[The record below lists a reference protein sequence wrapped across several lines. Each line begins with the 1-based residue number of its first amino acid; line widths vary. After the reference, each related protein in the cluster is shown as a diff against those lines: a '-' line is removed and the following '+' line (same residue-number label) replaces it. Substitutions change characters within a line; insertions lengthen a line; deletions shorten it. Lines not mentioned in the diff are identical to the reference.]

1 MRMTTGENGV
11 AIGSAA
17 GRGVR
22 AALVCGTGWKS
33 GIGSGL
39 AGGVIPSLMIPAV
52 IALAVLTLPGTALA
66 QEVTAIDSPEA
77 LADALADSGTDP
89 ATGVVL
95 ELAGGDYGAL
105 VLKDITGAEG
115 APLTLR
121 SADAAD
127 PAVFST
133 LLVQSASHVL
143 LQGLRFDYTF
153 APEDE
158 PHLRPFQVVGS
169 SDITLKGNLFDG
181 DITSGAADGDYPT
194 AFGLTLR
201 GVTGAV
207 VEDNE
212 VRDFYRGMVI
222 SESQDVQV
230 TGNDLHGL
238 RMDGMN
244 FSEVQRVRIEAN
256 HIHDF
261 NRAPNSA
268 DHADMIQFWTN
279 GTKSPSTDIL
289 IKDNLLNSGAGL
301 WTQSIFMRNDMVD
314 TGKSGAEM
322 FYRNVTIEGNAII
335 NAHLHGITM
344 GETAGLVIRN
354 NSVLRNARSEGEA
367 DNPVLWIPQIRVA
380 PTSTEVVV
388 ERNVTSKIV
397 GYETQGDWTVAGN
410 LDVQD
415 RFPGQPG
422 FYDQVFVAARS
433 GDPSN
438 LGSFAPLAGGP
449 LDGTGI
455 GSALLGGGQTSLSG
469 QGPSAVIRVVAD
481 TSQSN
486 RFRFEARSSA
496 LPEGVTPEQI
506 TADWT
511 FGDGTSGT
519 GAEVEHVY
527 AATGPYQVALT
538 LTLPDGSRIK
548 SQTEV
553 TIQSAETL
561 RFDPAVGVFT
571 SFAGRDPVEVPDLN
585 LGNGPAI
592 LGQGVA
598 PIIIPPP
605 LMAPFYDAEDFRME
619 LRLRGVATYKAAGE
633 ILRIHQS
640 LLVNVTERGT
650 LEVHF
655 TTATSA
661 LLKIKTAPLRVFGTD
676 WIDLTLAYSARSGVF
691 VVRANGIEIGQ
702 GKTAGKTRPQE
713 HWGLSLGNPFA
724 NRKSFDG
731 ELGGFSLYA
740 NEESFAAAP

>member
-1 MRMTTGENGV
+1 MRMTIGESVVVMASVLG
-11 AIGSAA
+11 
-17 GRGVR
+17 
-22 AALVCGTGWKS
+22 AALALGKGRTFGTGT
-33 GIGSGL
+33 
-39 AGGVIPSLMIPAV
+39 GGRIPAL
-52 IALAVLTLPGTALA
+52 ILLATLCGPAFAQSAFA
-66 QEVTAIDSPEA
+66 QEVTAIDGPEALAQALSEA
-77 LADALADSGTDP
+77 LADADP
-89 ATGVVL
+89 AAGRIL
-95 ELAGGDYGAL
+95 DLAGGDYGAL
-105 VLKDITGAEG
+105 VLKDITGATG

-121 SADAAD
+121 SADPAD

-143 LQGLRFDYTF
+143 LQGLRFDYSF

-169 SDITLKGNLFDG
+169 SDIALKGNVFDG

-201 GVTGAV
+201 GVIRAV

-212 VRDFYRGMVI
+212 IQTFYRGMVI

-230 TGNDLHGL
+230 LGNDLHGL

-261 NRAPNSA
+261 TRALNPS

-289 IKDNLLNSGAGL
+289 IKDNLLNSGSGL

-314 TGKSGAEM
+314 TGKAGAEM
-322 FYRNVTIEGNAII
+322 FYRNVTIEGNAIL
-335 NAHLHGITM
+335 NAHLHGITL

-354 NSVLRNARSEGEA
+354 NSVLRNARSEGGT

-380 PTSTEVVV
+380 PTSTDVVI
-388 ERNVTSKIV
+388 ERNVTSKV
-397 GYETQGDWTVAGN
+397 AGYETQGDWVVAGN
-410 LDVQD
+410 LEVQD

-449 LDGTGI
+449 LDGTGL

-469 QGPSAVIRVVAD
+469 SPGPSAVIRVVAD
-481 TSQSN
+481 TAQTN

-506 TADWT
+506 TADWS
-511 FGDGTSGT
+511 FGDGATGT
-519 GAEVEHVY
+519 GTEVEHVY
-527 AATGPYQVALT
+527 AATGPYQVALL
-538 LTLPDGSRIK
+538 LTLPDGSTVK

-553 TIQSAETL
+553 TIQGAETL
-561 RFDPAVGVFT
+561 RFDPALGLFV
-571 SFAGRDPVEVPDLN
+571 SFAGRDPVEVPDLD
-585 LGNGPAI
+585 LSNGPAI

-598 PIIIPPP
+598 PIIIPPE
-605 LMAPFYDAEDFRME
+605 LIAPFFDAEDFRIEM
-619 LRLRGVATYKAAGE
+619 RLRGVPTYKAAGE

-640 LLVNVTERGT
+640 LLVTLSERGT

-655 TTATSA
+655 TTATSE
-661 LLKIKTAPLRVFGTD
+661 LLKVKTAPLRVFGTD

-691 VVRANGIEIGQ
+691 VVNANGVQIGQ

-731 ELGGFSLYA
+731 ELGAFSLYA